1 VPLTRTGV
9 LEFTVCHP
17 RPVDAY
23 LHDGGVVPPA
33 SMLLQLD
40 HTWDAD
46 LGVSSLSLTPEAQI
60 L

>member
-1 VPLTRTGV
+1 M
-9 LEFTVCHP
+9 CHP